1 MKRQLSIMIALAVM
15 AIGIITSCQKDPIP
29 NNNEQNNE
37 QPSDTIPIGN
47 DPISIGND
55 TIPIGNDTFPNGN
68 DTIPVLIDGIRFG
81 DTTGMI
87 VNPYNTVME
96 YDESW
101 IPILLDLDGNG
112 TNDIR
117 IETYYDGP
125 LAIGQFQELTLH
137 CINAQIHGQTVEKES
152 YSHRDTT
159 ITSYN
164 GWTQRISNY
173 TYSTCGQ
180 IDEND
185 PTTTSDVFEITA
197 NDFNEHLNLDDNF
210 QLQNST
216 FLFREDVKYTLM
228 DEPNEE
234 EQIVTGSHVHHIY
247 DCWNF
252 PTDEEKYIG
261 FKLTQNG
268 KSRLGWLKIKL
279 HPTWGN
285 SVVDTELIE
294 TAIQRQ

>member
-1 MKRQLSIMIALAVM
+1 MKNQQNQCNMKKQLSIMIALAVM
-15 AIGIITSCQKDPIP
+15 AIGLITSCKKDSIP

-37 QPSDTIPIGN
+37 QIH
-47 DPISIGND
+47 
-55 TIPIGNDTFPNGN
+55 
-68 DTIPVLIDGIRFG
+68 FG

-87 VNPYNTVME
+87 VTPYNTVME

-112 TNDIR
+112 TDDIR

-159 ITSYN
+159 ITN
-164 GWTQRISNY
+164 NDGWTHIVSNY
-173 TYSTCGQ
+173 TYSTCGK

-185 PTTTSDVFEITA
+185 PTSTSDVFEITA
-197 NDFNEHLNLDDNF
+197 FDFNEHLNLDDNF

-261 FKLTQNG
+261 FKLIQNG

-294 TAIQRQ
+294 TAIQR